1 MSNLAASP
9 GALGLRSP
17 QHVCGVRSPPPTPRF
32 QAAKALESHLHGAF
46 CASGFCDHRHSC
58 AWL

>member
-9 GALGLRSP
+9 GALGLQSP
-17 QHVCGVRSPPPTPRF
+17 STCVGSALHLPRPGF

-46 CASGFCDHRHSC
+46 CASGFCHHRHSC